1 MFVIPFS
8 TDVHD
13 GKIRLAGIEIIGVC
27 LIVHLFVSADMGR
40 VNRDIS
46 QAVTSWQQERAER
59 HTHGAARG
67 YDAGERENN
76 EPRDPLTD
84 DFDFR
89 NDPAKELQ
97 ARIKEVRKTSLLYR
111 LGLVL
116 SDFKLYAVITSMF
129 THGGWLHLIG
139 NMLFFYVCG
148 LAMEQYWGY
157 WRFLIIYLA
166 CGIVAEASYA
176 VCAAAA
182 GTAASGIPL
191 VGASGAIAGAM
202 GAFFATHSRVKVKLF
217 YLVGFWWRGV
227 WAVPAYLFLGFW
239 FLQQV
244 FAAIQTSHQSS
255 GVAYTAHIGGFIAGA
270 LFGKLIASDYESSVV
285 DPVLARRQE
294 RAGGS
299 GQESVIPMGFTESP
313 AEAGAA
319 SRPLASAAP
328 VAAKSTDT
336 TSLEAAKA
344 ENYPVETAEMNG
356 WEALSRQ
363 NSPQA
368 TRLLSYAMT
377 RYLQDPERNRSRLV
391 LLFGKIIK
399 EHRRLLFSQN
409 QYYQWGKQL
418 MAAREF
424 KFAIVCFDM
433 AAFREGNPH
442 IQKNSL
448 LEAARLRLATSYQFD
463 KIRRDMEYLLTI
475 EPQGIFANQARETL
489 QKLQDAGQPKR
500 TAPRQ
505 NP

>member
-1 MFVIPFS
+1 MFVIPYS

-13 GKIRLAGIEIIGVC
+13 GKIRLAGIEIIGIC

-46 QAVTSWQQERAER
+46 QAVTGWQQERAER
-59 HTHGAARG
+59 HTRGAVRG
-67 YDAGERENN
+67 DAGERDDN
-76 EPRDPLTD
+76 ETRDPLIE
-84 DFDFR
+84 DFGTKY
-89 NDPAKELQ
+89 DPAKELQ
-97 ARIKEVRKTSLLYR
+97 ARIKEVQKTSLVYR

-116 SDFKLYAVITSMF
+116 SDFKLYAVFTSMF

-139 NMLFFYVCG
+139 NMIFFYVCG

-157 WRFLIIYLA
+157 WRFLVIYLA

-176 VCAAAA
+176 ACAVAA

-202 GAFFATHSRVKVKLF
+202 GAFLATHSRVKVKLF
-217 YLVGFWWRGV
+217 YLIGFWWRGV

-244 FAAIQTSHQSS
+244 FAALQTGHQSS

-294 RAGGS
+294 RAGGP
-299 GQESVIPMGFTESP
+299 GRESAIPPRFTEITG
-313 AEAGAA
+313 E
-319 SRPLASAAP
+319 SRTAPRTLPTAAP
-328 VAAKSTDT
+328 VAGKMTDT
-336 TSLEAAKA
+336 ASQDAPTA
-344 ENYPVETAEMNG
+344 ENFPVETAEMNG

-377 RYLQDPERNRSRLV
+377 GYLQDPQRNRSRLV

-418 MAAREF
+418 SAAREF
-424 KFAIVCFDM
+424 KCAIVCFDM

-448 LEAARLRLATSYQFD
+448 IEAARLRLATAYQYD
-463 KIRRDMEYLLTI
+463 KIQRDMEFLLTI
-475 EPQGIFANQARETL
+475 EPQGIFANQAREML
-489 QKLQDAGQPKR
+489 EKLQGAGQPQR

-505 NP
+505 YP